1 MKNNKFTVI
10 YTQEDKWI
18 VARCIEIDVVS
29 QGRTQK
35 SAEKNIREAI
45 SLYIDSFGDE
55 QIPKY
60 KTKPVVR
67 RILISKG

>member
-18 VARCIEIDVVS
+18 VARCMEIDVVS

-55 QIPKY
+55 QIPEY